1 MSQKSILFI
10 YMQGGKQMESNDIL
24 TYLHNIFDIEIS
36 LFQQKRILGQLNYE
50 KDHVVMGEY
59 KEIENIKSKKY
70 SGFIWIC
77 FFVHLIWFIVSLYAY
92 LAQDPLADIEFRNTG
107 QIYYGFLSCTAKIYD
122 AFIGFGFDQFW
133 SFVMT
138 ASIPA
143 CVFDMLMIFIW
154 IWRYSSFAYKT
165 RRYNKYAIKHNQEV
179 SALRESVKNKIIYKM
194 QEIEKYCIETEDVLK
209 KMYSN
214 NIIYPKYQNL
224 VAVGM
229 FCEYFDSGRC
239 VTLEGHEGAYNI
251 YENEIRQNIIISKL
265 DDIIYKLDSIERNQY
280 FVYQA
285 IQNSNKTIKK
295 ISKELLSQIDRIEDN
310 QYLNSYYS
318 KVAARNTEFLAWERM
333 FAAR

>member
-1 MSQKSILFI
+1 MVTKDLSL
-10 YMQGGKQMESNDIL
+10 
-24 TYLHNIFDIEIS
+24 YLHRIFDLETS
-36 LFQQKRILGQLNYE
+36 LFQQKMILSNLSHE
-50 KDHVVMGEY
+50 KENVKVGEY
-59 KEIENIKSKKY
+59 KEVGKTASKKI
-70 SGFIWIC
+70 GGELWLC
-77 FFVHLIWFIVSLYAY
+77 FSVHLVWFIIATFWYSLAS
-92 LAQDPLADIEFRNTG
+92 DSPENHTSG
-107 QIYYGFLSCTAKIYD
+107 QMEDLIYTTLLSVLH
-122 AFIGFGFDQFW
+122 FIGDINDALLSRGLNQELVFILIVFIFPCGVDILIIFN
-133 SFVMT
+133 
-138 ASIPA
+138 SI
-143 CVFDMLMIFIW
+143 L
-154 IWRYSSFAYKT
+154 K
-165 RRYNKYAIKHNQEV
+165 YNKYVQKMKQYNNYVLHHNQGV
-179 SALRESVKNKIIYKM
+179 SALRKSVKDKIIYKM
-194 QEIEKYCIETEDVLK
+194 HQIEKYCLETENVLE
-209 KMYSN
+209 KMYSI

-295 ISKELLSQIDRIEDN
+295 ISKELLSQIDRIEEN

-318 KVAARNTEFLAWERM
+318 KVAAKNTEFLAWERM